1 MPVFTAEVLAQTCL
15 DVFRAMGISDAES
28 EVVTRSMDDAM

>member
-15 DVFRAMGISDAES
+15 KVFRAMGISDAES
-28 EVVTRSMDDAM
+28 ESRDTLHG